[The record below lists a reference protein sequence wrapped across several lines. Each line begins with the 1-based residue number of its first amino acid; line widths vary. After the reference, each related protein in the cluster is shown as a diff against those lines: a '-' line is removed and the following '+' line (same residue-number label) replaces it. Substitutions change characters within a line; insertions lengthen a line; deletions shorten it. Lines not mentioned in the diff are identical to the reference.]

1 MNVPDNIKHLPSLKR
16 YLLRWA
22 MGAVVLV
29 WLVTGVL
36 AWWTA
41 YHETDEEIPD
51 GQLIS
56 VGRSILFSPWP
67 EQDSPVFV
75 TEEAHRVEH
84 DEYALDIAYVQW
96 RDGQVVRDSH
106 GMVERLGLRPD
117 MPLGLKNITWRS
129 ETDGREVAYR
139 MYMTRGRDAL
149 GQTRSVAVVLDARY
163 AYGVGLEIAA
173 HVVEPAVFLFPLVAA
188 LLWWAMGRGLRPLD
202 QLSSR
207 IAGLNLR
214 SGERLDGSETFNEF
228 ASTVHAINSLMDSL
242 QDQAER
248 ERAFASD
255 VAHELRTPLS
265 AIALQ
270 AQAAKQHPT
279 TDQLEA
285 LQQQSLRAG
294 RILQQL
300 LDLARAQRSSEDH
313 PAQADLGAIAVALL
327 SDIAPKELAASHDL
341 SLEAPEA
348 PNEPVVVNAP
358 PLLVELALRNLIDNA
373 VRHTPKGTQV
383 RVDIWQAD
391 GQTHVTVSDD
401 GQRDGGAQAPASD
414 RAERGGLGLGLRL
427 VERLADACGAQLR
440 RDSGEPPMTTR
451 FWLSWPAR

>member
-1 MNVPDNIKHLPSLKR
+1 MGKSSDVLRLPSLKR

-29 WLVTGVL
+29 WLVTGLL

-41 YHETDEEIPD
+41 YHEIDEEIPD

-56 VGRSILFSPWP
+56 VGRGVLFAPWP
-67 EQDSPVFV
+67 KEDAPISV

-84 DEYALDIAYVQW
+84 EEYALDLAYVQW

-106 GMVERLGLRPD
+106 GMVDRLGLRPD
-117 MPLGLKNITWRS
+117 MALGLQDMHWRS
-129 ETDGREVAYR
+129 PGTGRDVLYR
-139 MYMTRGRDAL
+139 MYMTRGQDAL
-149 GQTRSVAVVLDARY
+149 GQVRAVAVLLDTQHGY
-163 AYGVGLEIAA
+163 EVGYEIAS
-173 HVVEPAVFLFPLVAA
+173 HVVEPAVLLFPLVAA

-202 QLSSR
+202 RLSSR
-207 IAGLNLR
+207 IAALNLR
-214 SGERLDGSETFNEF
+214 SGERLETGEAFSEF
-228 ASTVHAINSLMDSL
+228 ASTVHAINSLVDSL
-242 QDQAER
+242 QEQAER

-270 AQAAKQHPT
+270 ARAAKQNPT
-279 TDQLEA
+279 PEQLEV

-300 LDLARAQRSSEDH
+300 LDLARAQRSSEDSREE
-313 PAQADLGAIAVALL
+313 ADLGAIAVALL
-327 SDIAPKELAASHDL
+327 SDIAPKDMASGHDL
-341 SLEAPEA
+341 SLESPEA
-348 PNEPVVVNAP
+348 PVKVAAP
-358 PLLVELALRNLIDNA
+358 PLLVELAMRNLIDNA
-373 VRHTPKGTQV
+373 VRHTPQGTQV
-383 RVDIWQAD
+383 RVDIWQDD
-391 GQTHVTVSDD
+391 GSTHVTVSDD
-401 GQRDGGAQAPASD
+401 GQRGQDAHIPASD

-440 RDSGEPPMTTR
+440 RDTGQPPMTTR
-451 FWLSWPAR
+451 FWLSWPGR

>member
-1 MNVPDNIKHLPSLKR
+1 MSAKTLPEGASPPSLKR

-22 MGAVVLV
+22 MSAVVLV
-29 WLVTGVL
+29 WLVTGAL

-56 VGRSILFSPWP
+56 AGRGVLFASWP
-67 EQDSPVFV
+67 EQDAPVFI
-75 TEEAHRVEH
+75 TEEAHRAEH
-84 DEYALDIAYVQW
+84 EEYALDVAYVQW
-96 RDGQVVRDSH
+96 RDGKVVRDTH
-106 GMVERLGLRPD
+106 GMVSRLGLRPD
-117 MPLGLKNITWRS
+117 MPLGLRDLYWRAA
-129 ETDGREVAYR
+129 EGEREVHYR
-139 MYMTRGRDAL
+139 MYMTRGQDAR
-149 GQTRSVAVVLDARY
+149 GEIRAVAVLLDTQL
-163 AYGVGLEIAA
+163 AYKVGLEIAA

-188 LLWWAMGRGLRPLD
+188 LLWWAMGRGLRPLER
-202 QLSSR
+202 LSSS
-207 IAGLNLR
+207 IAALNLR
-214 SGERLDGSETFNEF
+214 SGERLESRETFSEF
-228 ASTVHAINSLMDSL
+228 ASTVHAINSLVDSL
-242 QDQAER
+242 QEQAER

-270 AQAAKQHPT
+270 AQAAMQHPT
-279 TDQLEA
+279 HEQLGA

-300 LDLARAQRSSEDH
+300 LDLARAQRSREGG
-313 PAQADLGAIAVALL
+313 AAEADLQAIAVELL
-327 SDIAPKELAASHDL
+327 SELAPKDMALAHDL

-348 PNEPVVVNAP
+348 PVLVPAP
-358 PLLVELALRNLIDNA
+358 PLLVELAMRNLIDNA
-373 VRHTPKGTQV
+373 VRHTPEGTQV

-401 GQRDGGAQAPASD
+401 GQREEASRVPAED

-427 VERLADACGAQLR
+427 VERLADACDAQFR
-440 RDSGEPPMTTR
+440 RDAGDPPMTTR
-451 FWLSWPAR
+451 FWLSWTER